1 MVKEPKF
8 NITINYPTPENEKAY
23 EERVAKAVAKVLMD
37 TLSIEQID
45 EVIRE
50 YKKEKIKSNNL
61 CF

>member
-23 EERVAKAVAKVLMD
+23 EERVAKVLMD

-50 YKKEKIKSNNL
+50 YKKRKNKIK
-61 CF
+61 